1 MNGLQAMDQWQDFL
15 GHPEGAKLGA
25 ISAALYIP
33 SIVYDSLH
41 CVKGQS

>member
-1 MNGLQAMDQWQDFL
+1 MDQWQDFL

-33 SIVYDSLH
+33 SIVYGTLGRVRALS
-41 CVKGQS
+41 